1 MLRKA
6 IKNVSFLWMGSILG
20 AIISFVT
27 QAILAKSLGTEFY
40 GLFSA
45 ALATINLIVPLAGFG
60 VAAFWLK
67 AFGQEGWGATR
78 WLIPSFKFTFI
89 SSSILFLLMLTWSI
103 QGPNDSN
110 TARLLVILSVMLYGL
125 SLQELFFSKLQLE
138 EKYSSYALWQL
149 FIPLFRFVSI
159 YTLAIKNSLSIEN
172 VAIIYIVPSII
183 SLLVSFFYMKK
194 MYSNNFELKG
204 HGERPVQKLS
214 IENKTTKELVICCW
228 VFGASGFF
236 YILWNQSNVVILKYM
251 VDDHSA
257 GLYNVA
263 VLIINAICILPTVI
277 YTKYLLPKVHRWAK
291 NDLEQLKKLYHFGNK
306 FMLRLGFFSVVG
318 IWLLSEIFIKIAF
331 GNEYVEAAQVLM
343 GLSFL
348 LPIRFIG
355 HNVGAL
361 LVVNDY
367 MIKKIKVMGFVATMS
382 ILLNFILVT
391 KIGIFGLVIT
401 SIICEI
407 ILVSCYYYLV
417 RNIYIKNNWSEV
429 ISI

>member
-183 SLLVSFFYMKK
+183 SLLV
-194 MYSNNFELKG
+194 
-204 HGERPVQKLS
+204 
-214 IENKTTKELVICCW
+214 
-228 VFGASGFF
+228 
-236 YILWNQSNVVILKYM
+236 
-251 VDDHSA
+251 
-257 GLYNVA
+257 
-263 VLIINAICILPTVI
+263 
-277 YTKYLLPKVHRWAK
+277 
-291 NDLEQLKKLYHFGNK
+291 
-306 FMLRLGFFSVVG
+306 
-318 IWLLSEIFIKIAF
+318 
-331 GNEYVEAAQVLM
+331 
-343 GLSFL
+343 
-348 LPIRFIG
+348 
-355 HNVGAL
+355 
-361 LVVNDY
+361 
-367 MIKKIKVMGFVATMS
+367 
-382 ILLNFILVT
+382 
-391 KIGIFGLVIT
+391 
-401 SIICEI
+401 
-407 ILVSCYYYLV
+407 
-417 RNIYIKNNWSEV
+417 
-429 ISI
+429 